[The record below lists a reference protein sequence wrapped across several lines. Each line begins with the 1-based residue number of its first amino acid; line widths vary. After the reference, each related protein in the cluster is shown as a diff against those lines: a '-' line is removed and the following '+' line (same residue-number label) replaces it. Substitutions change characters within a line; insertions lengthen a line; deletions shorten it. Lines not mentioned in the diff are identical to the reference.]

1 MSKYVQPVKKP
12 NGMDAVVKKGNAMDD
27 LKMSVAGISKSQMDE
42 VKTSGVKTRGNGCAT
57 KGTMAR
63 GPMA

>member
-1 MSKYVQPVKKP
+1 MKQNKERKPKMVDGFTQPQDVPVP
-12 NGMDAVVKKGNAMDD
+12 NTAGYPEKNIKTTGVV
-27 LKMSVAGISKSQMDE
+27 
-42 VKTSGVKTRGNGCAT
+42 TRGNGCAT

>member
-1 MSKYVQPVKKP
+1 MKQNEEIKPKMVDSYTQPQDVPVP
-12 NGMDAVVKKGNAMDD
+12 NTAGYPEKDIKTTGVV
-27 LKMSVAGISKSQMDE
+27 
-42 VKTSGVKTRGNGCAT
+42 TRGNGCAT

>member
-1 MSKYVQPVKKP
+1 MK
-12 NGMDAVVKKGNAMDD
+12 
-27 LKMSVAGISKSQMDE
+27 SKSKGSKVVVMPATPTPYKVDTVNQSTDA
-42 VKTSGVKTRGNGCAT
+42 KSSGVKTRGNGAAT

>member
-1 MSKYVQPVKKP
+1 MKQNEERKTKMVDSYTQPQDVPVP
-12 NGMDAVVKKGNAMDD
+12 NTAGYPEKDIKTTGVV
-27 LKMSVAGISKSQMDE
+27 
-42 VKTSGVKTRGNGCAT
+42 TRGNGCAT

>member
-1 MSKYVQPVKKP
+1 MKTAKGPK
-12 NGMDAVVKKGNAMDD
+12 VVTMPATPTVYKVDTVN
-27 LKMSVAGISKSQMDE
+27 KSTD
-42 VKTSGVKTRGNGCAT
+42 VKTSGVKTRGNGAAT

>member
-1 MSKYVQPVKKP
+1 MKHSNKAPKVI
-12 NGMDAVVKKGNAMDD
+12 
-27 LKMSVAGISKSQMDE
+27 KMPATPTAYKVDTVNQSTGA
-42 VKTSGVKTRGNGCAT
+42 KTSGVKMRGVGAAT